1 MDDKIRNNMIEKSRM
16 KIAISNLE
24 TEELKRPKRNLSK
37 LVATFILTIGTTAG
51 LVYAG
56 NAVYE
61 KIWKEPTSYQMTQGI
76 TEEEK
81 AQCISEQEAE
91 KIGNEY
97 LKKVGF
103 SDETIQNI
111 VLEKDWK
118 EQENN
123 WYMNSQK
130 ASFVIDGK
138 TGSIKSVTI
147 PTSSYTIPENY
158 GITRQE
164 AKKVAYELLE
174 KYKPE
179 NSQGT
184 YELLS
189 LKGNGNSEADS
200 YIWYAEF
207 YKKYDDLINPAEKV
221 FIGWIP
227 TINSLYCLD
236 IDNYAYENNEQVI
249 SKEEAMEIAKNKD
262 KEINPD
268 GQIKTVQADTKI
280 EQMNESVFL
289 REKYGEEYESG
300 KWNKEK
306 IRENVYKIK
315 DDAVFYK
322 TEERVRKVWRV
333 VIEYDKSQTDNSLRY
348 YAYYVDATT
357 GEIIGGEIGSLLT
370 YEDNIKSDVHNM
382 V

>member
-1 MDDKIRNNMIEKSRM
+1 MNDKMKNDIIAKSRM

-24 TEELKRPKRNLSK
+24 TEELKKPKRNLSK

-56 NAVYE
+56 SAVYE
-61 KIWKEPTSYQMTQGI
+61 KIWKEPTSYQITQGI

-138 TGSIKSVTI
+138 TGNIKSATI
-147 PTSSYTIPENY
+147 PTRSYTIPENY

-207 YKKYDDLINPAEKV
+207 YKKYDDLINSAEKV

-227 TINSLYCLD
+227 TINSIYCLD

-249 SKEEAMEIAKNKD
+249 SKEDAIEIAKNKE
-262 KEINPD
+262 KVINPD
-268 GQIKTVQADTKI
+268 GQIKTIQAEIKI

-306 IRENVYKIK
+306 LGENGYKIK

-322 TEERVRKVWRV
+322 TDERVRKVWRV
-333 VIEYDKSQTDNSLRY
+333 TIEYEKIDKDNLLHY
-348 YAYYVDATT
+348 YSYYVDATT
-357 GEIIGGEIGSLLT
+357 GEIIGGEIGDLLT
-370 YEDNIKSDVHNM
+370 YEENLKLDVYNM
-382 V
+382 L

>member
-1 MDDKIRNNMIEKSRM
+1 MNDKMKNDIIAKSRM

-24 TEELKRPKRNLSK
+24 TEELKKPKRNLAK

-56 NAVYE
+56 SAVYE
-61 KIWKEPTSYQMTQGI
+61 KIWKEPTSYQITQGI

-138 TGSIKSVTI
+138 TGNIKSATI
-147 PTSSYTIPENY
+147 PTRSYTIPEHY

-249 SKEEAMEIAKNKD
+249 SKEEAMEIAKNKE
-262 KEINPD
+262 KVINPD
-268 GQIKTVQADTKI
+268 GQIKTIQAEIKI

-289 REKYGEEYESG
+289 REKYGKEYESG

-306 IRENVYKIK
+306 VGENVYKIK

>member
-1 MDDKIRNNMIEKSRM
+1 MNDKMKNDIIAKSRM

-24 TEELKRPKRNLSK
+24 TEELKKPKRNLAK

-56 NAVYE
+56 SAVYE
-61 KIWKEPTSYQMTQGI
+61 KIWKEPTSYQITQGI

-138 TGSIKSVTI
+138 TGNIKSATI
-147 PTSSYTIPENY
+147 PTRSYTIPENY

-249 SKEEAMEIAKNKD
+249 SKEEAMEIAKNKE
-262 KEINPD
+262 KVINPD
-268 GQIKTVQADTKI
+268 GQIKTIQAEIKI

-306 IRENVYKIK
+306 VGENVYKIK

>member
-1 MDDKIRNNMIEKSRM
+1 MNDKIKNDIIAKSRM

-24 TEELKRPKRNLSK
+24 TEELKKPKRNLSK
-37 LVATFILTIGTTAG
+37 LVATFVLTIGTTAG

-61 KIWKEPTSYQMTQGI
+61 KIWKEPTSYQITQGI

-111 VLEKDWK
+111 TLEKDWK

-138 TGSIKSVTI
+138 TGNIKSATI
-147 PTSSYTIPENY
+147 PTRSYTIPENY

-189 LKGNGNSEADS
+189 LKGNANSEADS

-207 YKKYDDLINPAEKV
+207 YKKYDDLINSAEKV

-249 SKEEAMEIAKNKD
+249 SKEEAIEIAKNKE
-262 KEINPD
+262 KVINPD
-268 GQIKTVQADTKI
+268 GQIKTIQAEIKI

-306 IRENVYKIK
+306 IGENVYKIK

-333 VIEYDKSQTDNSLRY
+333 VIEYDKSQADNSLRY

>member
-1 MDDKIRNNMIEKSRM
+1 MNDKIKNDIIAKSRM

-61 KIWKEPTSYQMTQGI
+61 KIWKEPTSYQITQGI

-138 TGSIKSVTI
+138 TGNIKSATI
-147 PTSSYTIPENY
+147 PTRSYTIPENY

-249 SKEEAMEIAKNKD
+249 SKEEAMEIAKNKE
-262 KEINPD
+262 KVINPD
-268 GQIKTVQADTKI
+268 GQIKTIQAEIKI

-306 IRENVYKIK
+306 VGENVYKIK

>member
-111 VLEKDWK
+111 ALEKDWI

-184 YELLS
+184 YKLLS

-249 SKEEAMEIAKNKD
+249 SKEEAMEIAKNKE
-262 KEINPD
+262 KVINPD
-268 GQIKTVQADTKI
+268 GQIKTIQAEIKI

-357 GEIIGGEIGSLLT
+357 GEIIGGEIDSLLT

>member
-1 MDDKIRNNMIEKSRM
+1 MNDKIKNDIIAKSRM

-24 TEELKRPKRNLSK
+24 TEELKKTKRNLSK

-61 KIWKEPTSYQMTQGI
+61 KIWKEPTSYQITQGI

-81 AQCISEQEAE
+81 AQCISEQKAE

-138 TGSIKSVTI
+138 TGNIKSATI
-147 PTSSYTIPENY
+147 PTRSYTIPENY

-268 GQIKTVQADTKI
+268 GQIKTVQADIKI

-306 IRENVYKIK
+306 VGENVYKIK

>member
-1 MDDKIRNNMIEKSRM
+1 MNDKMKNDIIAKSRM

-24 TEELKRPKRNLSK
+24 TEELKKPKRNLAK

-56 NAVYE
+56 SAVYE
-61 KIWKEPTSYQMTQGI
+61 KIWKEPTSYQITQGI

-111 VLEKDWK
+111 TLEKDWK

-138 TGSIKSVTI
+138 TGNIKSATI
-147 PTSSYTIPENY
+147 PTRSYTIPENY

-189 LKGNGNSEADS
+189 LKGNANSEADS

-207 YKKYDDLINPAEKV
+207 YKKYDDLINSAEKV

-249 SKEEAMEIAKNKD
+249 SKEEAMEIAKNKE
-262 KEINPD
+262 KVINPE
-268 GQIKTVQADTKI
+268 GQIKTIQAEIKI

-306 IRENVYKIK
+306 VGENVYKIK

>member
-111 VLEKDWK
+111 ALEKDWI

-268 GQIKTVQADTKI
+268 GQTKTIQAEIKI

-289 REKYGEEYESG
+289 REKYGKDYESG

-306 IRENVYKIK
+306 LGENGYKIK

-322 TEERVRKVWRV
+322 TDERVRKVWRV
-333 VIEYDKSQTDNSLRY
+333 TMEYEKIDKDNLLHY
-348 YAYYVDATT
+348 YSYYVDATT
-357 GEIIGGEIGSLLT
+357 GEIIGGEIGDLLT
-370 YEDNIKSDVHNM
+370 YEENLKLDVYNM
-382 V
+382 L

>member
-1 MDDKIRNNMIEKSRM
+1 MNDKIKNDIIAKSRM

-24 TEELKRPKRNLSK
+24 TEELKKPKRNLSK

-61 KIWKEPTSYQMTQGI
+61 KIWKEPTSYQITQGI

-138 TGSIKSVTI
+138 TGNIKSATI
-147 PTSSYTIPENY
+147 PTRNYTIPENY

-189 LKGNGNSEADS
+189 LKGNANSEADS

-207 YKKYDDLINPAEKV
+207 YKKYDDLINSAEKV

-249 SKEEAMEIAKNKD
+249 SKEEAMEIAKNKE
-262 KEINPD
+262 KVINPD
-268 GQIKTVQADTKI
+268 GQIKTIQAEIKI

-306 IRENVYKIK
+306 VGENVYKIK

>member
-111 VLEKDWK
+111 ALEKDWI

-236 IDNYAYENNEQVI
+236 IDNYSYENNEQVI

-262 KEINPD
+262 IEINPD
-268 GQIKTVQADTKI
+268 GQIKTVQADIKI

-306 IRENVYKIK
+306 VGENVYKIK

>member
-1 MDDKIRNNMIEKSRM
+1 MNDKIKNDIIAKSRM

-61 KIWKEPTSYQMTQGI
+61 KIWKEPTSYQITQGI

-138 TGSIKSVTI
+138 TGNIKSATI
-147 PTSSYTIPENY
+147 PTRSYTIPENY

-249 SKEEAMEIAKNKD
+249 SKEEAMEIAKNKE
-262 KEINPD
+262 KVINPD
-268 GQIKTVQADTKI
+268 GQIKTIQAEIKI

>member
-1 MDDKIRNNMIEKSRM
+1 MNDKMKNDIIAKSRM

-24 TEELKRPKRNLSK
+24 TEELKKPKRNLAK

-61 KIWKEPTSYQMTQGI
+61 KIWKEPTSYQITQGI

-138 TGSIKSVTI
+138 TGNIKSATI
-147 PTSSYTIPENY
+147 PTRSYTIPENY

-268 GQIKTVQADTKI
+268 GQIKTIQAEIKI

-306 IRENVYKIK
+306 VGESVYKIK

>member
-1 MDDKIRNNMIEKSRM
+1 MNDKMKNDIIAKSRM

-24 TEELKRPKRNLSK
+24 TEELKKPKRNLAK

-56 NAVYE
+56 SAVYE
-61 KIWKEPTSYQMTQGI
+61 KIWKEPTSYQITQGI

-111 VLEKDWK
+111 TLEKDWK

-138 TGSIKSVTI
+138 TGNIKSATI
-147 PTSSYTIPENY
+147 PTRSYTIPENY

-249 SKEEAMEIAKNKD
+249 SKEEAMEIAKNKE
-262 KEINPD
+262 KVINPD
-268 GQIKTVQADTKI
+268 GQIKTIQAEIKI

-306 IRENVYKIK
+306 VGENVYKIK

>member
-1 MDDKIRNNMIEKSRM
+1 MNDKMKNDIIAKSRM

-24 TEELKRPKRNLSK
+24 TEELKKPKRNLAK

-56 NAVYE
+56 SAVYE
-61 KIWKEPTSYQMTQGI
+61 KIWKEPTSYQITQGI

-138 TGSIKSVTI
+138 TGNIKSATI
-147 PTSSYTIPENY
+147 PTRSYTIPENY

-249 SKEEAMEIAKNKD
+249 SKEEAIEIAKNKE
-262 KEINPD
+262 KVINPD
-268 GQIKTVQADTKI
+268 GQIKTIQAEIKI

-306 IRENVYKIK
+306 VGENVYKIK

>member
-1 MDDKIRNNMIEKSRM
+1 MNDKMKNDIIAKSRM

-24 TEELKRPKRNLSK
+24 TEELKKPKRNLAK

-56 NAVYE
+56 SAVYE
-61 KIWKEPTSYQMTQGI
+61 KIWKEPTSYQITQGI

-138 TGSIKSVTI
+138 TGDIKSATI
-147 PTSSYTIPENY
+147 PTRSYTIPENY

-249 SKEEAMEIAKNKD
+249 SKEEAMEIAKNKE
-262 KEINPD
+262 KVINPD
-268 GQIKTVQADTKI
+268 GQIKTIQAEIKI

-306 IRENVYKIK
+306 VGENVYKIK

>member
-1 MDDKIRNNMIEKSRM
+1 MNDKMKNDIIAKSRM

-24 TEELKRPKRNLSK
+24 TEELKKPKRNLSK
-37 LVATFILTIGTTAG
+37 LVATFVLTIGTTAG

-61 KIWKEPTSYQMTQGI
+61 KIWKEPTSYQITQGI

-111 VLEKDWK
+111 TLEKDWK

-138 TGSIKSVTI
+138 TGNIKSATI
-147 PTSSYTIPENY
+147 PTRSYTIPENY

-189 LKGNGNSEADS
+189 LKGNANSEADS

-207 YKKYDDLINPAEKV
+207 YKKYDDLINSAEKV

-249 SKEEAMEIAKNKD
+249 SKEEAMEIAKNKE
-262 KEINPD
+262 KVINPE
-268 GQIKTVQADTKI
+268 GQIKTIQAEIKI

-306 IRENVYKIK
+306 VGENVYKIK

>member
-1 MDDKIRNNMIEKSRM
+1 MNDKMKNDIIAKSRM

-24 TEELKRPKRNLSK
+24 TEELKKPKRNLSK
-37 LVATFILTIGTTAG
+37 LVATFVLTIGTTAG

-61 KIWKEPTSYQMTQGI
+61 KIWKEPTSYQITQGI

-111 VLEKDWK
+111 TLEKDWK

-138 TGSIKSVTI
+138 TGNIKSATI
-147 PTSSYTIPENY
+147 PTRSYTIPENY

-249 SKEEAMEIAKNKD
+249 SKEEAIEIAKNKE
-262 KEINPD
+262 KVINPD
-268 GQIKTVQADTKI
+268 GQIKTIQAEIKI

-306 IRENVYKIK
+306 IGENVYKIK

-322 TEERVRKVWRV
+322 TEERVRRVWRV
-333 VIEYDKSQTDNSLRY
+333 VIEYDKSQADNSLRY

>member
-61 KIWKEPTSYQMTQGI
+61 KIWKEPTSYQITQGI

-138 TGSIKSVTI
+138 TGNIKSATI
-147 PTSSYTIPENY
+147 PTRSYTIPENY

-249 SKEEAMEIAKNKD
+249 SKEEAIEIAKNKE
-262 KEINPD
+262 KVINPD
-268 GQIKTVQADTKI
+268 GQIKTIQAEIKI

-289 REKYGEEYESG
+289 REKYEEEYESG

-306 IRENVYKIK
+306 IGENVYKIK

>member
-1 MDDKIRNNMIEKSRM
+1 MNDKIKNDIIAKSRM

-24 TEELKRPKRNLSK
+24 TEELKKPKRNLSK
-37 LVATFILTIGTTAG
+37 LVATFVLTIGTTAG

-61 KIWKEPTSYQMTQGI
+61 KIWKEPTSYQITQGI

-81 AQCISEQEAE
+81 AQCISEQEAG

-138 TGSIKSVTI
+138 TGNIKSATI
-147 PTSSYTIPENY
+147 PTRSYTIPENY

-268 GQIKTVQADTKI
+268 GQIKTIQAEIKI

-306 IRENVYKIK
+306 VGENVYKIK

-333 VIEYDKSQTDNSLRY
+333 VIEYDKSQADNSLRY

>member
-1 MDDKIRNNMIEKSRM
+1 MNDKIKNDIIAKSRM

-24 TEELKRPKRNLSK
+24 TEELKKPKRNLAK

-56 NAVYE
+56 SAVYE
-61 KIWKEPTSYQMTQGI
+61 KIWKEPTSYQITQGI

-111 VLEKDWK
+111 TLEKDWK

-138 TGSIKSVTI
+138 TGNIKSATI
-147 PTSSYTIPENY
+147 PTRSYTIPENY

-249 SKEEAMEIAKNKD
+249 SKEEAMEIAKNKE
-262 KEINPD
+262 KVINPD
-268 GQIKTVQADTKI
+268 GQIKTIQAEIKI

-306 IRENVYKIK
+306 VGENVYKIK

-333 VIEYDKSQTDNSLRY
+333 VIEYDKSQADNSLRY

>member
-1 MDDKIRNNMIEKSRM
+1 
-16 KIAISNLE
+16 
-24 TEELKRPKRNLSK
+24 
-37 LVATFILTIGTTAG
+37 
-51 LVYAG
+51 
-56 NAVYE
+56 
-61 KIWKEPTSYQMTQGI
+61 
-76 TEEEK
+76 
-81 AQCISEQEAE
+81 
-91 KIGNEY
+91 
-97 LKKVGF
+97 
-103 SDETIQNI
+103 
-111 VLEKDWK
+111 
-118 EQENN
+118 
-123 WYMNSQK
+123 MNSQK

-227 TINSLYCLD
+227 TINSLYCLE
-236 IDNYAYENNEQVI
+236 INNYAYENNEQII
-249 SKEEAMEIAKNKD
+249 SKEEATEIAKNKE
-262 KEINPD
+262 KQINPE
-268 GQIKTVQADTKI
+268 GQIKNIQAEIKI

-289 REKYGEEYESG
+289 REKYGKDYESG

-306 IRENVYKIK
+306 IGENGYKLK
-315 DDAVFYK
+315 NDAVFYK
-322 TEERVRKVWRV
+322 TDGRVRKVWRV
-333 VIEYDKSQTDNSLRY
+333 TMEYEKIDKDNLLHY
-348 YAYYVDATT
+348 YSYYVDATT
-357 GEIIGGEIGSLLT
+357 GEIIGGEIGDLLT
-370 YEDNIKSDVHNM
+370 YEDNLKLDVYNM

>member
-56 NAVYE
+56 SAVYE
-61 KIWKEPTSYQMTQGI
+61 KIWKEPTSYQITQGI

-111 VLEKDWK
+111 TLEKDWK

-138 TGSIKSVTI
+138 TGNIKSATI
-147 PTSSYTIPENY
+147 PTRSYTIPENY

>member
-111 VLEKDWK
+111 ALEKDWI

-306 IRENVYKIK
+306 VGENVYKIK

>member
-111 VLEKDWK
+111 TLEKDWK

-138 TGSIKSVTI
+138 TGNIKSATI
-147 PTSSYTIPENY
+147 PTRSYTIPENY

-249 SKEEAMEIAKNKD
+249 SKEEAIEIAKNKE
-262 KEINPD
+262 KVINPD
-268 GQIKTVQADTKI
+268 GQIKTIQAEIKI

-306 IRENVYKIK
+306 IGENVYKIK

-333 VIEYDKSQTDNSLRY
+333 VIEYDKSQADNSLRY

>member
-1 MDDKIRNNMIEKSRM
+1 MNDNIKNDIIAKSRM

-24 TEELKRPKRNLSK
+24 TEELKKPKRNLAK

-56 NAVYE
+56 SAVYE
-61 KIWKEPTSYQMTQGI
+61 KIWKEPTSYQITQGI

-138 TGSIKSVTI
+138 TGNIKSATI
-147 PTSSYTIPENY
+147 PTRSYTIPENY

-249 SKEEAMEIAKNKD
+249 SKEEAMEIAKNKE
-262 KEINPD
+262 KVINPD
-268 GQIKTVQADTKI
+268 GQIKTIQAEIKI

-306 IRENVYKIK
+306 VGENVYKIK

>member
-111 VLEKDWK
+111 ALEKDWI

>member
-1 MDDKIRNNMIEKSRM
+1 MIEKSRM

-24 TEELKRPKRNLSK
+24 TEELKKPKRNLAK

-111 VLEKDWK
+111 ALEKDWI

-138 TGSIKSVTI
+138 TGSINSSFN
-147 PTSSYTIPENY
+147 PTECRMSIN
-158 GITRQE
+158 
-164 AKKVAYELLE
+164 
-174 KYKPE
+174 
-179 NSQGT
+179 
-184 YELLS
+184 LS
-189 LKGNGNSEADS
+189 TS
-200 YIWYAEF
+200 
-207 YKKYDDLINPAEKV
+207 
-221 FIGWIP
+221 
-227 TINSLYCLD
+227 C
-236 IDNYAYENNEQVI
+236 
-249 SKEEAMEIAKNKD
+249 
-262 KEINPD
+262 
-268 GQIKTVQADTKI
+268 
-280 EQMNESVFL
+280 
-289 REKYGEEYESG
+289 
-300 KWNKEK
+300 
-306 IRENVYKIK
+306 
-315 DDAVFYK
+315 
-322 TEERVRKVWRV
+322 
-333 VIEYDKSQTDNSLRY
+333 
-348 YAYYVDATT
+348 
-357 GEIIGGEIGSLLT
+357 LLT
-370 YEDNIKSDVHNM
+370 ASSKSLSCPEA
-382 V
+382 

>member
-1 MDDKIRNNMIEKSRM
+1 MNDKMKNDIIAKSRM

-24 TEELKRPKRNLSK
+24 TEELKKPKRNLAK

-56 NAVYE
+56 SAVYE
-61 KIWKEPTSYQMTQGI
+61 KIWKEPTSYQITQGI

-138 TGSIKSVTI
+138 TGNIKSATI
-147 PTSSYTIPENY
+147 PTRSYTIPENY

-249 SKEEAMEIAKNKD
+249 SKEEAMEIAKNKE
-262 KEINPD
+262 KVINPE
-268 GQIKTVQADTKI
+268 GQIKTIQAEIKI

-306 IRENVYKIK
+306 VGENVYKIK

>member
-1 MDDKIRNNMIEKSRM
+1 MNDKIKNDIIAKSRM

-24 TEELKRPKRNLSK
+24 TEELKKPKRNLSK

-61 KIWKEPTSYQMTQGI
+61 KIWKEPTSYQITQGI

-138 TGSIKSVTI
+138 TGNIKSATI
-147 PTSSYTIPENY
+147 PTRSYTIPENY

-189 LKGNGNSEADS
+189 LKGNANSEADS

-249 SKEEAMEIAKNKD
+249 SKEDAIEIAKNKE
-262 KEINPD
+262 KVINPD
-268 GQIKTVQADTKI
+268 GQIKTIQAEIKI

-306 IRENVYKIK
+306 VGENVYKIK

-322 TEERVRKVWRV
+322 TEERVRKVWRA
-333 VIEYDKSQTDNSLRY
+333 VIEYNKSQTDNSLRY

>member
-1 MDDKIRNNMIEKSRM
+1 MNDKIKNDIIAKSRM

-61 KIWKEPTSYQMTQGI
+61 KIWKEPTSYQITQGI

-138 TGSIKSVTI
+138 TGNIKSATI
-147 PTSSYTIPENY
+147 PTRSYTIPENY

-249 SKEEAMEIAKNKD
+249 SKEEAIEIAKNKE
-262 KEINPD
+262 KVINPD
-268 GQIKTVQADTKI
+268 GQIKTIQAEIKI

-306 IRENVYKIK
+306 IGENVYKIK

-333 VIEYDKSQTDNSLRY
+333 VIEYDKSQADNSLRY